1 MTSSYYHSLR
11 SVPDDLSEVGG
22 VYRFSWWQRLK
33 WLELPYATVGVVWN
47 SMLSMA
53 GGWFFLMIN
62 EAFRLGDRDF
72 RLPGIGSYMSV
83 AVDQGRTDAMLYA
96 IGAMTLMIVAVGQ
109 VLWRPVVVGAQKFRV
124 QEGGTQDQSSSW
136 GPNCLRPSPP

>member
-1 MTSSYYHSLR
+1 
-11 SVPDDLSEVGG
+11 
-22 VYRFSWWQRLK
+22 
-33 WLELPYATVGVVWN
+33 
-47 SMLSMA
+47 MLSMA

-96 IGAMTLMIVAVGQ
+96 IGAMTVMIVAVDQ
-109 VLWRPVVVGAQKFRV
+109 VLWRPVVVWAQKFRV
-124 QEGGTQDQSSSW
+124 EEGGTQERMSSW
-136 GPNCLRPSPP
+136 FLNWLRRSRLLALLRRLWRRRRRRFERVTRPSSAMEQ